1 MYLLLAFDFSI
12 KIYKN
17 SILVEKKIYRIK
29 NHKQNVH
36 LLLLIHIYIYIYI
49 LILNVNSLSI
59 FELKREDLDLIST
72 HENQSKNTNQLKE
85 KKYN

>member
-1 MYLLLAFDFSI
+1 MFT
-12 KIYKN
+12 
-17 SILVEKKIYRIK
+17 
-29 NHKQNVH
+29 
-36 LLLLIHIYIYIYI
+36 IYIYIYI

>member
-1 MYLLLAFDFSI
+1 MFT
-12 KIYKN
+12 
-17 SILVEKKIYRIK
+17 
-29 NHKQNVH
+29 
-36 LLLLIHIYIYIYI
+36 IYI

-85 KKYN
+85 KNTINITNI